1 MAKGETIMP
10 VPQGNITTTEI
21 LVPEV
26 VQEVVQVEE
35 VVEDS
40 TTLEEASDSTPDQ
53 G

>member
-10 VPQGNITTTEI
+10 VPQGNITTSEI

-40 TTLEEASDSTPDQ
+40 TTLEEADDSTPDQ

>member
-1 MAKGETIMP
+1 MP

-26 VQEVVQVEE
+26 VQEVVQE

-40 TTLEEASDSTPDQ
+40 ITLEEADDSTPEQ